1 MLVSGSLTFR
11 YLAVHYLLISIGFEF
26 VRYMYH
32 SLTCLPMDFSAGC
45 NIKLARFTLEKNV
58 EGACHLVNPR
68 FAAVLK
74 AASGVRR
81 HAVDTLDDGRRCC
94 TGSLLPELAPHAFAL
109 GATPHLPRL

>member
-74 AASGVRR
+74 G
-81 HAVDTLDDGRRCC
+81 RCC